1 LTDRLIESAAAI
13 VESKLSEAT
22 WYLSQKP
29 LFRVNHFIQMETD
42 ASKDN
47 NNFLL
52 LLILPIYAVIV
63 GGAIDF
69 SPLSNSNK
77 KKVSPPAPL

>member
-1 LTDRLIESAAAI
+1 
-13 VESKLSEAT
+13 
-22 WYLSQKP
+22 
-29 LFRVNHFIQMETD
+29 METD

-77 KKVSPPAPL
+77 KKEVRQLIYKYYVNER